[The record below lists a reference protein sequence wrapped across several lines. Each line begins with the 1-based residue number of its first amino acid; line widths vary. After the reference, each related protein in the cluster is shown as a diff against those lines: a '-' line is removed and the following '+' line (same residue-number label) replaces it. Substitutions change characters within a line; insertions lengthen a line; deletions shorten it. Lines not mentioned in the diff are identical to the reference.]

1 MGEYEPNDS
10 RNVTLNT
17 STAPGEPPRTGP
29 REGEARAQS
38 HVEGKEGAR
47 LNLDGGR
54 VDENGNPL
62 RSQQAGQSQ
71 TNDGRNNR

>member
-10 RNVTLNT
+10 RNVTLNN

-38 HVEGKEGAR
+38 HVEGKDGQH
-47 LNLDGGR
+47 LNLNGEP
-54 VDENGNPL
+54 VDEDGKPLGN
-62 RSQQAGQSQ
+62 RQASQSQ
-71 TNDGRNNR
+71 TSGGGNTR